1 MWDFIFWVG
10 IMRSSHV
17 GSFPLEHELRN
28 VERIVKDLAVL
39 GVDVPPYP
47 QLRSFVDIYVSPL
60 IEAGVVE
67 YAGNFLRVSSD
78 TLDKQ
83 IIGGL
88 SVPEAE
94 FTMRL
99 VRGSKLVFSGLRAP
113 VTGVFTLASRLYL
126 GRESTNLAS
135 TLLSSK
141 ELVEGFLTNYVAG
154 FVKYMV
160 SLGFTVIFLDEP
172 FLGLMVGSRK
182 NLLNYSDDE
191 IIGVLENVARA
202 AEGVEVGVHVCGR
215 IHGRLLELL
224 ARVGKI
230 KYLSFEFHDNPR
242 NVEVLD
248 KRLLESYDKI
258 ISPGVVSSRIPEI
271 EDYEEVLELLKK
283 VYRGSG
289 GRVDLVS
296 ADCGFAGLRGS
307 LGDRER
313 EYEIALSKIEKIV
326 RVTKAFEKYVT

>member
-1 MWDFIFWVG
+1 MDFIFWVG
-10 IMRSSHV
+10 AMRSSHV
-17 GSFPLEHELRN
+17 GSFPLEHDLRN
-28 VERIVKDLAVL
+28 VERVVKDLAIL

-47 QLRSFVDIYVSPL
+47 QLRSFIDIYVSPL
-60 IEAGVVE
+60 IEAGVVR
-67 YAGNFLRVSSD
+67 YAGNFLRVDSGM
-78 TLDKQ
+78 LDKR
-83 IIGGL
+83 IMEGL

-94 FTMRL
+94 YMVRL
-99 VRGSKLVFSGLRAP
+99 VRESKLVFSGLRAP

-126 GRESTNLAS
+126 GMESADLAS

-141 ELVEGFLTNYVAG
+141 ELVEGFLTHYVAG

-160 SLGFTVIFLDEP
+160 SLGFTVVFLDEP
-172 FLGLMVGSRK
+172 FLGLMIGSRR

-191 IIGVLENVARA
+191 IIGILENVARA

-215 IHGRLLELL
+215 IHSRLLELL
-224 ARVGKI
+224 ARVGGV

-258 ISPGVVSSRIPEI
+258 ISPGVVSSRSIEV

-283 VYRGSG
+283 VYSGSG
-289 GRVDLVS
+289 GGVDLVS

-307 LGDRER
+307 LESRER
-313 EYEIALSKIEKIV
+313 EYEVTLSKLEKIV
-326 RVTKAFEKYVT
+326 RITKAFERYVT

>member
-1 MWDFIFWVG
+1 MDFIFWVG
-10 IMRSSHV
+10 VMRSSHV
-17 GSFPLEHELRN
+17 GSFPLEHDLRN
-28 VERIVKDLAVL
+28 VERVVKDLAIL

-47 QLRSFVDIYVSPL
+47 QLRGFIDIYVSPL
-60 IEAGVVE
+60 IEAGVVR
-67 YAGNFLRVSSD
+67 YAGNFLRMASGM
-78 TLDKQ
+78 LDKR

-94 FTMRL
+94 YTVRL
-99 VRGSKLVFSGLRAP
+99 VRESNLVFSGLRAP

-126 GRESTNLAS
+126 SMKSTDLAS

-141 ELVEGFLTNYVAG
+141 ELVEGFLTYYVAG
-154 FVKYMV
+154 FVKYMA
-160 SLGFTVIFLDEP
+160 SLGFTVVFLDEP
-172 FLGLMVGSRK
+172 FLGLMVGSRR

-191 IIGVLENVARA
+191 IVGVLENVARA

-215 IHGRLLELL
+215 IHKRLLELL
-224 ARVGKI
+224 ARVGRI
-230 KYLSFEFHDNPR
+230 RYLSFEFHDNPK

-248 KRLLESYDKI
+248 KGLLESYDKI
-258 ISPGVVSSRIPEI
+258 ISPGVVSSRKIEV

-283 VYRGSG
+283 VYEVSG

-307 LGDRER
+307 LGGREE
-313 EYEIALSKIEKIV
+313 EYEVALSKIERVV
-326 RVTKAFEKYVT
+326 RATKAFERYVT